1 MAFEIQEEEK
11 EMFPCFICNEVQFDT
26 KQKLGAHQGHCKL
39 KHPDR
44 LERSTRVPFGVP
56 TQRFSIS
63 EEDKKKYH
71 YHVFNDNWKKEP
83 GRIQRA
89 KAAGYELVEHDR
101 SGATAGTNEDG
112 SEIKGVLMRQ
122 PKEIYD
128 ADQALKQ
135 KEIDKV
141 DEQIH
146 QGKFKTEGPTYFPG
160 GGIKTEV
167 KQTG

>member
-1 MAFEIQEEEK
+1 MAFEIQEEEVFK
-11 EMFPCFICNEVQFDT
+11 CHICNEAEFST

-44 LERSTRVPFGVP
+44 LERSSRVPFGVP
-56 TQRFSIS
+56 AQRFSIS
-63 EEDKKKYH
+63 DEDKKKYH
-71 YHVFNDNWKKEP
+71 HHVFNDSWKKEP

-89 KAAGYELVEHDR
+89 LAAGYELVEHDK

-112 SEIKGVLMRQ
+112 SEIKGVLMRL
-122 PKEIYD
+122 PIETYK
-128 ADQALKQ
+128 ADQALKNR
-135 KEIDKV
+135 EIDKV
-141 DEQIH
+141 DEQIS
-146 QGKFKTEGPTYFPG
+146 QGRFKTSENTYLPG

>member
-1 MAFEIQEEEK
+1 MDQVEK
-11 EMFPCFICNEVQFDT
+11 QMFKCHICNESEFDSN
-26 KQKLGAHQGHCKL
+26 QKLSVHQVHCKL

-63 EEDKKKYH
+63 KEDAEKYH
-71 YHVFNDNWKKEP
+71 HHVFNDNWRKEP

-89 KAAGYELVEHDR
+89 MSAGYELVENER
-101 SGATAGTNEDG
+101 SGESAGTNDDG
-112 SEIKGVLMRQ
+112 SEIKGVLMRI
-122 PKEIYD
+122 PKELYD
-128 ADQALKQ
+128 QDQAAKQ

-141 DEQIH
+141 DDQIYR
-146 QGKFKTEGPTYFPG
+146 GKFKTEGPTYSPG

-167 KQTG
+167 KLTG